1 MLRNEHLSSF
11 FIYIEKTWKNISINL
26 KIMLAI
32 LNDQCYYIDKDRYR
46 FDVSTLK
53 TYSNRYLE
61 I

>member
-1 MLRNEHLSSF
+1 
-11 FIYIEKTWKNISINL
+11 
-26 KIMLAI
+26 MLAI